1 MNRSSIHKNIKQIN
15 NLPTLPTVVIEVNRL
30 LQDFDSPM
38 EPLVELLEKDQSF
51 VVKILKLVNSSFFG
65 FKSRVSS
72 LRHAVTLMGY
82 NTISNAVLS
91 VAVMDILS
99 LNHKLHGFD
108 IKSFWRHSIQVA
120 VLGKFLASKTR
131 LASTE
136 SAFTAGLLHDIG
148 KVILIN
154 YFPEEAAA
162 VIAEVDRSGSTFQQ
176 AEAGLHFT
184 DHTVIGSFLAESW
197 MLPDELI
204 KSIRYHHQEL
214 TASQENIGLIS
225 LVAIANKMVHII
237 ESEPGYDIRLNQY
250 PQEIGTVVSNVL
262 SKNDK
267 WIVEIKKDMDAA
279 ISFFNKG

>member
-1 MNRSSIHKNIKQIN
+1 MNRSSIHKKIKQIS
-15 NLPTLPTVVIEVNRL
+15 NLPTLPTVALEVNRL

-38 EPLVELLEKDQSF
+38 EPLVELLEKDQSL

-82 NTISNAVLS
+82 NTISNAVVS
-91 VAVMDILS
+91 ITVMDILS

-108 IKSFWRHSIQVA
+108 IKSFWRHSVQVA
-120 VLGKFLASKTR
+120 VLSKFLASKTR

-148 KVILIN
+148 KIILIN

-162 VIAEVDRSGSTFQQ
+162 VIAEVERSGSTFQQ

-184 DHTVIGSFLAESW
+184 DHTVIGSYLAESW
-197 MLPDELI
+197 MLPDELA
-204 KSIRYHHQEL
+204 KAIRYHHQEL
-214 TASQENIGLIS
+214 TTSQENIGLIS
-225 LVAIANKMVHII
+225 LVAMANNMVHII
-237 ESEPGYDIRLNQY
+237 GCEPGYNIRLNQY
-250 PQEIGTVVSNVL
+250 PLEIGTGIANVL
-262 SKNDK
+262 NENDK
-267 WIVEIKKDMDAA
+267 WLIDIKKEMDAA